1 MSVIDNIV
9 FLLKE
14 QNKSQKELCD
24 HLGITKNAFTD
35 WKAGRIKSYTKHL
48 PQIADFFGVSVDYLL
63 GKEDKKEKLP
73 AESEELI
80 RKLLSGETN
89 KMQIL
94 MYGGDGPKVIE
105 IPEGSEETVRAM
117 LEALS
122 KKKND

>member
-14 QNKSQKELCD
+14 QHKSQKELCD

-63 GKEDKKEKLP
+63 GKEDKNKKSP
-73 AESEELI
+73 SGIPEEL
-80 RKLLSGETN
+80 
-89 KMQIL
+89 
-94 MYGGDGPKVIE
+94 
-105 IPEGSEETVRAM
+105 
-117 LEALS
+117 LEALAS
-122 KKKND
+122 DPVKLELARIICSWDSDKVDRAMQLLSASLLLPKEDPKP